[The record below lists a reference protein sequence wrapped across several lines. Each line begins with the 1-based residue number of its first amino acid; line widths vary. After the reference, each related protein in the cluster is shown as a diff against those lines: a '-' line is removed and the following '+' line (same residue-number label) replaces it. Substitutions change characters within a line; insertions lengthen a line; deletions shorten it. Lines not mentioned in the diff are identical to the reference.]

1 MDKYFDRQI
10 QLWGEQTQNNLQNKH
25 ILIVGSG
32 GLGSSLA
39 IALGSSGIGK
49 ITLIDFDTVAI
60 HNIHR
65 QIAFTMSDIDKN
77 KADVLKDLLESRCPY
92 VQVVSYNISFEEYTK
107 LNSTP
112 KIDLILDATDNLIV
126 RDEIDKYA
134 KKQNT
139 PWIYGSVEQFH
150 GQVCFFD
157 KVKFSSIMN
166 IQQRVPEGI
175 ATAIVM
181 QIASFQANLAIRY
194 LTDLSVKKDLL
205 YYMFFSEDGQ
215 MMLNQFKLPS

>member
-77 KADVLKDLLESRCPY
+77 KADVLKDVLESRCPY
-92 VQVVSYNISFEEYTK
+92 VQVTSYNISFEEYTK

-112 KIDLILDATDNLIV
+112 KIDL
-126 RDEIDKYA
+126 
-134 KKQNT
+134 
-139 PWIYGSVEQFH
+139 
-150 GQVCFFD
+150 
-157 KVKFSSIMN
+157 
-166 IQQRVPEGI
+166 
-175 ATAIVM
+175 
-181 QIASFQANLAIRY
+181 
-194 LTDLSVKKDLL
+194 
-205 YYMFFSEDGQ
+205 FFSIFIY
-215 MMLNQFKLPS
+215 LISYY

>member
-77 KADVLKDLLESRCPY
+77 KADVLKDVLESRCPY
-92 VQVVSYNISFEEYTK
+92 VQVTSYNISFEEYTK

-175 ATAIVM
+175 TTAIVM

>member
-92 VQVVSYNISFEEYTK
+92 VQVTSYNISFEEYTK
-107 LNSTP
+107 LNSTQ